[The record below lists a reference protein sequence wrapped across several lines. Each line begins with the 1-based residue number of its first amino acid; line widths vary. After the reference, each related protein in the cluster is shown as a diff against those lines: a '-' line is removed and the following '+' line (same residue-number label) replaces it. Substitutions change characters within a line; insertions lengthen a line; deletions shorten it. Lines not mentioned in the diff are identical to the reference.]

1 MRLMTDLIN
10 SPVFICG
17 HPKAGTSLL
26 TALLDGHPA
35 VVAYPEET
43 LFFRRF
49 LPETQGKSRQEKL
62 RLAEKNLIHIF
73 EWNQETPPEHQKNY
87 PDRDYADI
95 SFEEVRDVMI
105 SLLEEDRSDPVD
117 FLNAS
122 VMAYGNVT
130 GVLTEQSKLWVE
142 KTPYNEFYAE
152 KIFSSWLN
160 AKCIHIVR
168 DPRDN
173 FVSYHRKQPSWTA
186 KVFAYNWVRSTRAG
200 IGNRDNYGEDRY
212 LMLKF
217 EDLLQEPGKVTRRLA
232 DFLDIE
238 WRETLLSPTRVGDRW
253 RGNSMFAEKFQRI
266 RTDPIGRWKE
276 HLTPYDLAM
285 LQVITKKV
293 MSALGYPLA
302 NVRLS
307 ELRFRQLLR
316 LFREQMLVW
325 MRNP

>member
-1 MRLMTDLIN
+1 MKDFIN

-17 HPKAGTSLL
+17 HPKSGTSLL

-49 LPETQGKSRQEKL
+49 LPKAQGKSRKEKL
-62 RLAEKNLIHIF
+62 KLAEKYLIHIF
-73 EWNQETPPEHQKNY
+73 EWNQESPPDHQKNF

-95 SFEEVRDVMI
+95 SFEEVRDVMV
-105 SLLEEDRSDPVD
+105 SLLEEDRPDPTD
-117 FLNAS
+117 FLNAA
-122 VMAYGNVT
+122 VMAYGKVT
-130 GVLTEQSKLWVE
+130 GTLTDQSKLWVE
-142 KTPYNEFYAE
+142 KTPYNALYAQT
-152 KIFSSWLN
+152 IFSEWTN

-186 KVFAYNWVRSTRAG
+186 KVFAYNWIRSTFAG
-200 IGNRDNYGEDRY
+200 IENKDKYGEDRY
-212 LMLKF
+212 LILKF
-217 EDLLQEPGKVTRRLA
+217 EDLLQEPNQVTHRLA
-232 DFLDIE
+232 AFLDIE
-238 WRETLLSPTRVGDRW
+238 WQETLLHPTRAGDRW
-253 RGNSMFAEKFQRI
+253 RGNSMFAEKFQAI

-276 HLTPYDLAM
+276 HLDPFDQAM
-285 LQVITKKV
+285 IQIITKKV

-302 NVRLS
+302 DVRLS
-307 ELRFRQLLR
+307 ELRFRQLLK